1 MDTNTSCPLAT
12 YDIKHNLKKRDWA
25 FKNVGYGP
33 ANPEEPNKTFWADR
47 AKEWNTTTD
56 QAKTMR
62 CGNCSAF
69 ITTSDMMECI
79 RTGIDKTE
87 ESYADDIIES
97 AGLGYCELFDFKC
110 AASRTCSAWLVG
122 GPIDDAKEEEMEDT
136 KETDPSYKDPFKS
149 TLED

>member
-1 MDTNTSCPLAT
+1 MNCPLAT
-12 YDIKHNLKKRDWA
+12 HDVKENLKNRDWA

-33 ANPEEPNKTFWADR
+33 ANPDEPNKVFWAER
-47 AKEWNTTTD
+47 AKEWNTTPE

-69 ITTSDMMECI
+69 IQTSDMMECI
-79 RTGIDKTE
+79 RTGIDAEKD
-87 ESYADDIIES
+87 SYAEDVVDS

-122 GPIDDAKEEEMEDT
+122 GPITDDTEEEMEYT

-149 TLED
+149 TVED